1 MAATG
6 ALPFLEAMSHG
17 TFIEVTFSQTSMP
30 VETDFIIN
38 FI

>member
-6 ALPFLEAMSHG
+6 ALPFLKAMSHG

-30 VETDFIIN
+30 VEPDFIIN

>member
-1 MAATG
+1 MVATG
-6 ALPFLEAMSHG
+6 ALPFLKAMSHG
-17 TFIEVTFSQTSMP
+17 TFNMVTFSQTSRP

>member
-6 ALPFLEAMSHG
+6 ALPFLNAMSHG
-17 TFIEVTFSQTSMP
+17 TFKQVTFSQTSMP